1 MQQLDESSMM
11 EPVVNKVAQSP
22 IKVFNLED
30 LWDGGDVVEFDL
42 APFLDHGL
50 ILREKQFRESIK
62 SYDWSNFVGKHVALH
77 CSTDAIVPVW
87 AYMLVAS
94 RLDGIAASSSLGST
108 EDLVRERF
116 AESMARLDW
125 SAYEDAIVVVKG
137 CGSSIVPGSAYVA
150 VIQRLQQVARKLM
163 FGEPC
168 SSVPLWRKPAATQA
182 HKSVG

>member
-1 MQQLDESSMM
+1 M
-11 EPVVNKVAQSP
+11 EPIVNKIAQSP

-30 LWDGGDVVEFDL
+30 LWDGHDVVEFDL
-42 APFLDHGL
+42 APFLDQGL
-50 ILREKQFRESIK
+50 ILREKKFREDVK
-62 SYDWSNFVGKHVALH
+62 AYDWANYAGRHVALH

-94 RLDGIAASSSLGST
+94 RLDGIALSSSLGSA
-108 EDLVRERF
+108 EDLIRDRF
-116 AESMARLDW
+116 AESIAQLDL

-137 CGSSIVPGSAYVA
+137 CGSSVVPRSAYVT
-150 VIQRLQQVARKLM
+150 IFQRLQQVARKLM

-182 HKSVG
+182 RKSVG